1 MVILV
6 NYDLKFF
13 TNKMKKYKKIHF
25 EVSERKILLRIF
37 DVISVLLSLYLVG
50 VVFKFNYFN
59 ISETNFYWTIVLG
72 IYLNFIGSVFEMY
85 NLQVASNQFQV
96 IKSIILTSSITVLI
110 YLLTPIFTPKLPA
123 NRIQILIFYIA
134 IFIALF
140 IWRLIYVRF
149 FASNRFSKKVI
160 LICDKEQLK
169 ELIHALES
177 ADPHYRV
184 LGFVNSDSADT
195 KTNDDIKISN
205 IDIDNLELF
214 VKKNFISEI
223 VVASQ
228 KTDGI
233 TVNLYNQLIHLLE
246 NGFII
251 REYTQVYE
259 NITQRIP
266 VQYVSRDFY
275 RYFPFSRSNQ
285 NHFYLNIVRFFEIVF
300 SLTGLL
306 IGVIIL
312 PIILIGNLFGNRG
325 KLFYSQER
333 VGKNGKIFKI
343 IKYRTMVKN
352 AEVEGAVFATINDSR
367 VTTFGKIMRKSRMD
381 EIPQFINIL
390 KGDMAVIGPRPE
402 RPVFVNEIAEVM
414 PFYETRHVIKPGLT
428 GWAQVNYSYG
438 ETIDDSLIKLQ
449 YDLYYIKHR
458 SIFLDVNI
466 IFKTLSTVLL
476 YRGQ

>member
-1 MVILV
+1 
-6 NYDLKFF
+6 
-13 TNKMKKYKKIHF
+13 MKKYKKIHF

-72 IYLNFIGSVFEMY
+72 VYLNFIGYVFEMY

-110 YLLTPIFTPKLPA
+110 YLLTPLFTPKLPE

-140 IWRLIYVRF
+140 IWRMIYVRF

-184 LGFVNSDSADT
+184 LGFVNSDSEDT
-195 KTNDDIKISN
+195 KTNDDIKIKN
-205 IDIDNLELF
+205 IDINSLEEF
-214 VKKNFISEI
+214 VKKNSISEV

-246 NGFII
+246 NGYII

-367 VTTFGKIMRKSRMD
+367 VTPFGKIMRKSRMD

-438 ETIDDSLIKLQ
+438 ETIEDSLIKLQ

>member
-1 MVILV
+1 M
-6 NYDLKFF
+6 N
-13 TNKMKKYKKIHF
+13 KYKEIHF

-50 VVFKFNYFN
+50 IVFKFNYFN
-59 ISETNFYWTIVLG
+59 ISTTNFYWTIVLG

-85 NLQVASNQFQV
+85 NLQVASNQFQI
-96 IKSIILTSSITVLI
+96 IKSIILTSSMTVLV
-110 YLLTPIFTPKLPA
+110 YLLTPVYTPLLPT
-123 NRIQILIFYIA
+123 NRLQILIFYIA
-134 IFIALF
+134 IFVALF
-140 IWRLIYVRF
+140 IWRMIYVRF
-149 FASNRFSKKVI
+149 FASSRFSKKVI
-160 LICDKEQLK
+160 LVCDKEQLK
-169 ELIHALES
+169 ELVYALES

-184 LGFVNSDSADT
+184 LGFVNSDSANT
-195 KTNDDIKISN
+195 KASDNLKIKN
-205 IDIDNLELF
+205 IDISNLEEF
-214 VKKNFISEI
+214 VKKNSISE
-223 VVASQ
+223 VVIASQ

-246 NGFII
+246 NGYII

-259 NITQRIP
+259 SITQRIP

-285 NHFYLNIVRFFEIVF
+285 NHFYLIMVRFFEIVF

-306 IGVIIL
+306 IGLIIL
-312 PIILIGNLFGNRG
+312 PLILIGNVFGNRG
-325 KLFYSQER
+325 KLFYTQER
-333 VGKNGKIFKI
+333 VGKNGKIFNI
-343 IKYRTMVKN
+343 VKYRTMVKN
-352 AEVEGAVFATINDSR
+352 AEEEGAVFATTNDSR
-367 VTTFGKIMRKSRMD
+367 VTPFGKIMRKSRMD
-381 EIPQFINIL
+381 EIPQFLNIL

>member
-1 MVILV
+1 M
-6 NYDLKFF
+6 N
-13 TNKMKKYKKIHF
+13 KYKDIHF

-37 DVISVLLSLYLVG
+37 DVIFVLLSLYLVG
-50 VVFKFNYFN
+50 IAFQFNYFN
-59 ISETNFYWTIVLG
+59 ISQTNFYWTIVLG

-85 NLQVASNQFQV
+85 NLQVASNQFQI
-96 IKSIILTSSITVLI
+96 IKSIILTSSITVLL
-110 YLLTPIFTPKLPA
+110 YLLTPVYTPVLPS
-123 NRIQILIFYIA
+123 NRLQILIFYIA
-134 IFIALF
+134 IFGALF
-140 IWRLIYVRF
+140 FWRMIYVRF

-169 ELIHALES
+169 ELVYALES

-184 LGFVNSDSADT
+184 LGFVNSDSANLKARD
-195 KTNDDIKISN
+195 NRKIQN
-205 IDIDNLELF
+205 IDINNLEEF
-214 VKKNFISEI
+214 VKNNSISEI
-223 VVASQ
+223 VIASQ

-233 TVNLYNQLIHLLE
+233 TVNLYNQLINLLE
-246 NGFII
+246 TGYII

-259 NITQRIP
+259 NLTQRIP

-285 NHFYLNIVRFFEIVF
+285 NHFYLIMIRLFEVII

-306 IGVIIL
+306 IGLAIL
-312 PIILIGNLFGNRG
+312 PLILIGNLLGNRG
-325 KLFYSQER
+325 KLFYTQER
-333 VGKNGKIFKI
+333 VGKNGEIFNI
-343 IKYRTMVKN
+343 LKYRTMVKN
-352 AEVEGAVFATINDSR
+352 AEKEGAVFATTNDSR
-367 VTTFGKIMRKSRMD
+367 ITPFGKIMRKSRMD
-381 EIPQFINIL
+381 EIPQFLNII